1 MAIARW
7 VEWATA
13 RRRLRVTSER
23 CLARMLRRALGAAFS
38 RLVQATREQRREAIV
53 HVERTAMQQIEQKHQ
68 ATGEEVQ
75 RACGAA
81 LPLAAFL
88 KVGCP
93 AAETHRGLAR
103 SLSLAAS
110 ASARVRHHERP
121 SFQSLRGS

>member
-1 MAIARW
+1 
-7 VEWATA
+7 
-13 RRRLRVTSER
+13 
-23 CLARMLRRALGAAFS
+23 
-38 RLVQATREQRREAIV
+38 
-53 HVERTAMQQIEQKHQ
+53 MQQIEQKHQ

-121 SFQSLRGS
+121 SFQVFARFIGVLVGCMRRRWLCEEAHADFKRHTLEVLSRIHPS